1 MENLGRLQSNGAGIF
16 DGLRFFTGQIRFA
29 FGDKGRRM
37 FDRRLIQNFDWILF
51 LLLVL
56 IAMMSI
62 LNMYSATYATREAGG
77 GQILLKQVYWFIIG
91 FAVLLGMTTF
101 DYHILERLAYPLY
114 LLSLALLVLVFIIG
128 EIRSGSQRWLSF
140 GGIAFQPSELAK
152 IAIVI
157 TLAKFF
163 TEHGQMN
170 GYRLRDL
177 WRPFLFVALP
187 SVLIIKE
194 PDLGTALTLVIVAF
208 SIISFAKINWR
219 SFLILFMSAIL
230 AAPFIWFNL
239 KEYQQRRILTFLS
252 PEMDPLG
259 SGYHINQSK
268 IAIGSGLFWGKGY
281 LKGTQTRLHFLPEQH
296 TDFAFS
302 VLAEEWGFIGSVTL
316 LLLYFLLMLWG
327 INIAKNTKDKF
338 GAVIA
343 VGLVA
348 IIFWQLVINVS
359 MTTGLLPVVGIPLV
373 MFSYGGSSIVS
384 TMAGLGLLMNISMRR
399 FMFQ

>member
-163 TEHGQMN
+163 
-170 GYRLRDL
+170 
-177 WRPFLFVALP
+177 
-187 SVLIIKE
+187 
-194 PDLGTALTLVIVAF
+194 TLVIVAF